1 MPRSVTQDRL
11 SSGDDAVELANIAQP
26 AEAEWEP
33 TTPKATYIKVVSAAF
48 SFFVAGVNDGSL
60 GALIPYLIR
69 SYDINT
75 AMISIVYAVTFSG
88 WFFAAISNSHLSQYL
103 DLGAML
109 VLGAFLQVLAHAL
122 RCWTPPFA
130 LFAVTFG
137 IASLGQAYQDTHA
150 NTFVASVKGAH
161 RFLGLIHAMYSGGCL
176 VGPFVSTAIASADT
190 PSRWSLFYTFPL
202 GLGVMNLILCVI
214 AFWDSLAIK
223 AKRPG
228 NTESGEGSRN
238 EGALLQIKETLKT
251 PSVWLLSLFYFFY
264 LGAVITASGWVV
276 EYLVEVRD
284 GNLADMGYVPA
295 GFNGG
300 SFLGRLLL
308 AEPTHRWGE
317 RRMLFIYS
325 VIGVALQL
333 LFWLY
338 VSMTPSQTV
347 SDNRA
352 AISVPNIVAASVAIS
367 LLGFVLG
374 PFFAAGISVGS
385 RLFSAQVRS
394 SALALVFV
402 LGQIGGS
409 IFPAITGIVA
419 AHAGVKVLQPV
430 LVALLAA
437 TGVSWLLV
445 PKTSGLHHRD

>member
-1 MPRSVTQDRL
+1 MEARTSL
-11 SSGDDAVELANIAQP
+11 HGDAVELTDGAQTSP
-26 AEAEWEP
+26 HPPDADWEP
-33 TTPKATYIKVVSAAF
+33 TTLKTNYIKVVSAAF

-75 AMISIVYAVTFSG
+75 AMISIVYGVTFFGWFIAAVT
-88 WFFAAISNSHLSQYL
+88 NSHLCQYL

-137 IASLGQAYQDTHA
+137 IVSLGQAYQDTHA
-150 NTFVASVKGAH
+150 NTFVASVKTAH

-190 PSRWSLFYTFPL
+190 PSRWNLFYTFPL
-202 GLGVMNLILCVI
+202 ALGVLNLLLCI
-214 AFWDSLAIK
+214 FAFRDSLAIK
-223 AKRPG
+223 TKHATSPDIQG
-228 NTESGEGSRN
+228 GSRN
-238 EGALLQIKETLKT
+238 DGAMAEIKETLKT

-264 LGAVITASGWVV
+264 LGVIITASGWVV
-276 EYLVEVRD
+276 EYLVEVRGGD
-284 GNLADMGYVPA
+284 LADMGYVPA

-333 LFWLY
+333 LFWL
-338 VSMTPSQTV
+338 
-347 SDNRA
+347 
-352 AISVPNIVAASVAIS
+352 VPNIIAASVAIS
-367 LLGFVLG
+367 LMGFVLG

-385 RLFSAQVRS
+385 KLFSDKVRS

-409 IFPAITGIVA
+409 IFPAVTGIVA

-430 LVALLAA
+430 LVALMAA
-437 TGVSWLLV
+437 TGVSWLFV
-445 PKTSGLHHRD
+445 PKTGGLHHRE